1 MVEKVAQQSH
11 KLTIIAK
18 STVFNPHVQSHSF
31 QGQTLCQMA
40 LLGNRIPI
48 IGYLTLNKARD
59 VSNSLI
65 QKRSVQVKDS
75 AIDPCKQ

>member
-1 MVEKVAQQSH
+1 
-11 KLTIIAK
+11 
-18 STVFNPHVQSHSF
+18 
-31 QGQTLCQMA
+31 MA